1 MSTSTLSLV
10 GCGILQKE
18 VSYLIAKNNWPL
30 TTDFLPAS
38 LHIDFKRLACALQ
51 AGLARHAD
59 EQTIVFYGACHPGM
73 DKMLSEAH
81 ALRTAGQNCI
91 EMLLGEE
98 EFNRELTQ
106 GAFFLLD
113 DWVRNWDAVVAKT
126 FGSNISVIRDIF
138 HDRHR
143 YLLCLRTPQSDD
155 FSQDA
160 AHISDMLDLPV
171 QWRDVSLDHLESV
184 LHAAIRH
191 KLESLHAQ

>member
-1 MSTSTLSLV
+1 MTPSTLSLV

-18 VSYLIAKNNWPL
+18 VGHLIAKNNWSL
-30 TTDFLPAS
+30 TTDFLPSS

-73 DKMLSEAH
+73 DNMLNEGRT
-81 ALRTAGQNCI
+81 LRTLGQNCI
-91 EMLLGEE
+91 EMLLGAE

-113 DWVRNWDAVVAKT
+113 DWVRNWDAVIAKT
-126 FGSNISVIRDIF
+126 FGSNIAVIRDIF
-138 HDRHR
+138 HDQHR

-155 FSQDA
+155 FSREA
-160 AHISDMLDLPV
+160 AHIGAMLDLPV
-171 QWRDVSLDHLESV
+171 QWRDVTLDHLESV
-184 LHAAIRH
+184 LQTAIRH
-191 KLESLHAQ
+191 KLDSLHDQ

>member
-18 VSYLIAKNNWPL
+18 VGYLIAKNNWPL

>member
-1 MSTSTLSLV
+1 MIPSTLSLV

-18 VSYLIAKNNWPL
+18 VGYLIAKNNWPL

-73 DKMLSEAH
+73 DKMLNEGRT
-81 ALRTAGQNCI
+81 LRTLGQNCV
-91 EMLLGEE
+91 EMLLGAE

-113 DWVRNWDAVVAKT
+113 DWVRNWDVVIAKT
-126 FGSNISVIRDIF
+126 FGSNIAVIRDIF
-138 HDRHR
+138 HDQHR

-155 FSQDA
+155 FSQEA
-160 AHISDMLDLPV
+160 ARIGAMLDLPV
-171 QWRDVSLDHLESV
+171 QWRDVTLEHLESV
-184 LHAAIRH
+184 LQTAIRH
-191 KLESLHAQ
+191 KLESLHDQ

>member
-1 MSTSTLSLV
+1 MTSSTLSLV

-18 VSYLIAKNNWPL
+18 VGYLIAKNNWPL

-73 DKMLSEAH
+73 DKMLNDGRT
-81 ALRTAGQNCI
+81 LRTLGQNCV
-91 EMLLGEE
+91 EMLLGAE

-113 DWVRNWDAVVAKT
+113 DWVRNWDAVIAKT
-126 FGSNISVIRDIF
+126 FGANIAVIRDIF
-138 HDRHR
+138 HDQHR
-143 YLLCLRTPQSDD
+143 YLLCLRTPQSGD
-155 FSQDA
+155 FSREA
-160 AHISDMLDLPV
+160 ARIGAMLDLPV
-171 QWRDVSLDHLESV
+171 QWRDVTLEHLESV
-184 LHAAIRH
+184 LQTAIRH
-191 KLESLHAQ
+191 KLDSLHAQ

>member
-1 MSTSTLSLV
+1 MSPSTLSLV

-18 VSYLIAKNNWPL
+18 VGYLIAKNNWPL

-51 AGLARHAD
+51 AGLARHAH

-73 DKMLSEAH
+73 DSMLNKSRT
-81 ALRTAGQNCI
+81 LRTLGQNCI
-91 EMLLGEE
+91 EMLLGKE

-113 DWVRNWDAVVAKT
+113 DWAHNWDAVIAKT
-126 FGSNISVIRDIF
+126 FGTNIDVIRDIF
-138 HDRHR
+138 HDQHR

-155 FSQDA
+155 FSLEA
-160 AHISDMLDLPV
+160 AHISTMLDLPV
-171 QWRDVSLDHLESV
+171 QWRDVTLEHLENV
-184 LHAAIRH
+184 LHTLIMQ
-191 KLESLHAQ
+191 KLDGLHV